1 MSIHD
6 EIFARMDQLSPAE
19 KKVAR
24 ALLSNYPSAGLDSAA
39 RLARTAGTSTPTV
52 LRLLARIGIGS
63 YPEFQALLRDEV
75 SHYMSSPV
83 NRTERGRGLHDEQSV
98 LSRAIRER
106 IALVKALETHVPPS
120 EFGRAVKAL
129 ADRPKRVVISGG
141 YFTRYLAML
150 VACQLDQVIP
160 NVDFVSEPLGHDI
173 GKYLGLA
180 KGTVAILLD
189 FRRYEMAAK
198 TAAQF
203 AKARGATVIVI
214 TDQGLSPATNS
225 ADIVLPVMVDGIPFD
240 SDACLV
246 VLLEALVEA
255 VLLATGD
262 RGIERM
268 KEWEKSVQVTRAYG
282 MQNHAR
288 ATPVATAAP
297 QTRQMDHRQ
306 EESE

>member
-1 MSIHD
+1 MPIND
-6 EIFARMDQLSPAE
+6 EIFARMDELSPAE

-39 RLARTAGTSTPTV
+39 RLAKVAGTSTPTV
-52 LRLLARIGIGS
+52 LRLLSRLGIGS
-63 YPEFQALLRDEV
+63 YPDFQGLLRDEV
-75 SHYMSSPV
+75 AHYMSSPV
-83 NRTERGRGLHDEQSV
+83 NRTERGRGLHDETSV
-98 LSRAIRER
+98 LSQAVRER
-106 IALVKALETHVPPS
+106 VALVETLESHVPPS
-120 EFGRAVKAL
+120 EFGRAVEAL

-160 NVDFVSEPLGHDI
+160 HVDFVAEPLGHDI
-173 GKYLGLA
+173 SKYLGLA
-180 KGTVAILLD
+180 KGSVAILLD

-198 TAAQF
+198 SAAQF

-214 TDQGLSPATNS
+214 TDQGLSPATES

-240 SDACLV
+240 SDAGLV

-282 MQNHAR
+282 AQSQAR
-288 ATPVATAAP
+288 ATPDATAIPKA
-297 QTRQMDHRQ
+297 REMNR
-306 EESE
+306 EVS